1 MFHELRFQSEHAAM
15 AVSESAEREN
25 NFVENI
31 KILTMGPDDP
41 EGPALP
47 ASPYKI
53 IKTSIQQEWWG
64 GGREENRGK
73 TDTKEIKQG

>member
-1 MFHELRFQSEHAAM
+1 M

-31 KILTMGPDDP
+31 KILTVGPDDP

-53 IKTSIQQEWWG
+53 IKTSIQQGWWGGG

-73 TDTKEIKQG
+73 TDTKEITQG